1 MLVNDALFPDARG
14 DNFKQTKKIRG
25 SPTDQDDDGDGVAAA
40 DKTQKTMTA
49 ADQRHQHK
57 SK

>member
-1 MLVNDALFPDARG
+1 MLVNDALFPDAQG
-14 DNFKQTKKIRG
+14 DNFKQTKIRG

-40 DKTQKTMTA
+40 GTIQKTMTA